1 MIPTGRRRRPAAAS
15 RGAERPGPPACA
27 PCIEVYPRETRVTA
41 RFTHFLD
48 GSLKRACAAGCTPI
62 VGEASVVAPDQVA
75 NGARDYPPMGRMV
88 DVAGGVLAT
97 AHPDL
102 GSRGSVYRYR
112 KHLT

>member
-1 MIPTGRRRRPAAAS
+1 
-15 RGAERPGPPACA
+15 
-27 PCIEVYPRETRVTA
+27 
-41 RFTHFLD
+41 HFLD

-112 KHLT
+112 KHLTVFLRDLATTPAAAKAKPTRTASHHTSA